1 MPYTIE
7 LSRRAQQDIE
17 EAFLHIQA
25 DSPASALHWRHALEL
40 KLRVLERLPEAFGFA
55 PENYDA
61 KADVRQVLFG
71 RYRVLYTVRE
81 STVFV
86 LTVRHGARLFLS
98 GSEVD
103 QIE

>member
-1 MPYTIE
+1 MAYRIE
-7 LSRRAQQDIE
+7 LSRRAQQDVE

-25 DSPASALHWRHALEL
+25 DAPGNARRWRHALER

-61 KADVRQVLFG
+61 KADVRQILFG
-71 RYRVLYTVRE
+71 RYRILYTVRE

-98 GSEVD
+98 TSEVD
-103 QIE
+103 EIE